1 MMCNMVWP
9 VIFLY
14 LMTEIYIYIL
24 TSFIGNNPLFKTILL
39 NKIGKE
45 YFLNL
50 LVISL
55 HIKSFDVRWKFVKEL
70 AKIVCNVLTTFIN
83 RHF

>member
-24 TSFIGNNPLFKTILL
+24 TSFISNNPLFKTILL